1 MMISANTGTG
11 PFTFF
16 SRNVIAVVLLL
27 GMAAPL
33 TAQDTMAV
41 KKPAKNENPIISW
54 VGEYPSSSGKGKKR
68 AKTGFADL
76 VFGRQAASE
85 MSKPVALLAE
95 SPDTMWVLDQG
106 NGVIYRVRN
115 KSGEIAHYR
124 NKEYKSFASL
134 VATCALPG
142 DRILFTESHL
152 NKIFLFTP
160 AKKSLSVLND
170 SITFD
175 RPTGIAWSEVTKE
188 IWVVETNAHRI
199 SILNEQGRMIRRFG
213 QRGTGPG
220 EFNFPT
226 SIWIDGSGTAYV
238 VDAMNFRVQIFS
250 KEGVFTGMF
259 GQIGDAT
266 GYFARPK
273 GIATDSK
280 GNIYIADALFNTVQI
295 FDQSGRFLYNF
306 GEQGQGEGQFWM
318 PAGIFIDRHD
328 NIYVADTYNSRVQV
342 FHNNYTAE

>member
-1 MMISANTGTG
+1 MTFAKTGTG
-11 PFTFF
+11 YSTFLF
-16 SRNVIAVVLLL
+16 RNVIAVLFFC
-27 GMAAPL
+27 GTTAPVI
-33 TAQDTMAV
+33 AQDTV
-41 KKPAKNENPIISW
+41 VAKRSAGKEEPLISW
-54 VGEYPSSSGKGKKR
+54 VCQYPPLTGKHRKR
-68 AKTGFADL
+68 PKAGFVDF
-76 VFGRQAASE
+76 VFGKQVSSE

-106 NGVIYRVRN
+106 NGVIYRVR
-115 KSGEIAHYR
+115 KKTGEIAHYR

-134 VATCALPG
+134 VATCSLPG
-142 DRILFTESHL
+142 NRILFTESYL
-152 NKIFLFTP
+152 NKIFLFSP
-160 AKKSLSVLND
+160 DKKALSVLND
-170 SITFD
+170 TLTLD
-175 RPTGIAWSEVTKE
+175 RPTGIAWSSATKE

-199 SILNEQGRMIRRFG
+199 SVLNEQGQLIRRFG

-226 SIWIDGSGTAYV
+226 SVWIDDSGKAFV
-238 VDAMNFRVQIFS
+238 VDAMNFRVQTFS
-250 KEGVFTGMF
+250 KEGTFEGMF

-266 GYFARPK
+266 GFFARPK

-342 FHNNYTAE
+342 FHNNYTEQ

>member
-1 MMISANTGTG
+1 MMIFTNTGT
-11 PFTFF
+11 PPCAFLLK
-16 SRNVIAVVLLL
+16 NVTAVMLFLST
-27 GMAAPL
+27 AAPL
-33 TAQDTMAV
+33 DAQDTAAA
-41 KKPAKNENPIISW
+41 KKTAGKEDPIITW
-54 VGEYPSSSGKGKKR
+54 VAEYPSPAGRNRKR
-68 AKTGFADL
+68 SKTGFVDL
-76 VFGRQAASE
+76 VFGKQDASE

-106 NGVIYRVRN
+106 NGVIYRVR
-115 KSGEIAHYR
+115 KQSAEIAHYKNR
-124 NKEYKSFASL
+124 EYKSFASL

-142 DRILFTESHL
+142 NRILFTESHL

-175 RPTGIAWSEVTKE
+175 RPTGIAWSEVSKE

-250 KEGVFTGMF
+250 KEGTFTGMF

-295 FDQSGRFLYNF
+295 FDRSGRFLYNF

-342 FHNNYTAE
+342 FHNNYTEK